1 MPHDVPD
8 LFPYGVASFEPTS
21 SGVLI
26 WTRVVV
32 ETGPLRWEV
41 ATDADFAHVVGGGRV
56 GGASGVEASQL
67 VTVDGLRPATD
78 HFYRFSLGEEVSPIG
93 RTRTLPDDDRP
104 VRLGLACCADYS
116 AGHFAAYRALA
127 RADVD
132 LVVHLGDY
140 VYAEVEGD
148 LRPVDPTHEARTG
161 EEYRARY
168 AQVRRD
174 PDLQALHQRHPMMS
188 VIDDH
193 DLADNAHRHGA
204 KTHEPESEGPW
215 EARRDTAVAE
225 RLEWLP
231 IRTDAPASRTGVA
244 EWRSV
249 RLGSLG
255 ELVLLDTRLA
265 GRDPQADVGG
275 PDLHDPGRTI
285 LGAAQMRWAR
295 ERVLDTSGPWSILV
309 TSVVVNPM
317 HIELPGRFKVNKPFP
332 PGYLIEDGIAINSD
346 GWDGYPAER
355 ERLTKALRER
365 GRGGVILS
373 GDVHSG
379 WAFEGPSDD
388 DGPVAVEFTCPAVTS
403 EPMGE
408 MIPVVGKAVEKLMA
422 AEHGVAWVDLFARGH
437 LVVDV
442 APTTVTGT
450 WYFSDSE
457 DPAAEARRGASWTTH
472 LDQPGRLV
480 AADAN
485 PEHAS
490 GSGAGSGSRSG
501 SEGRGVGDDARPPET
516 RRERDRETPMPVPP
530 RPAGVKAGEARRR
543 RRARVVA
550 TMAVTALV
558 LWWQG
563 RRRQR

>member
-1 MPHDVPD
+1 MADDEPD
-8 LFPYGVASFEPTS
+8 PFPYGVASFEPTS

-26 WTRVVV
+26 WTRVV
-32 ETGPLRWEV
+32 ETEPLLWEV
-41 ATDADFAHVVGGGRV
+41 ATDADFDNVVDGGWV
-56 GGASGVEASQL
+56 GGATGTEASQL
-67 VTVDGLRPATD
+67 VTIDDLQPATD
-78 HFYRFSLGEEVSPIG
+78 HFYRFSLGANRSPVG
-93 RTRTLPDDDRP
+93 RTRTLADDDRP
-104 VRLGLACCADYS
+104 VRLGLACCGDYS

-148 LRPVDPTHEARTG
+148 LRAVDPAHEARTG

-174 PDLQALHQRHPMMS
+174 PDLQALHQRHPMMT

-193 DLADNAHRHGA
+193 DLADNAHRDGA
-204 KTHEPESEGPW
+204 KTHEPETEGPW
-215 EARRDTAVAE
+215 EDRRDTAVAE

-231 IRTDAPASRTGVA
+231 IRADGPAGRTGVA

-265 GRDPQADVGG
+265 GRDPQADQGG
-275 PDLHDPGRTI
+275 PDLHDPARTI
-285 LGAAQMRWAR
+285 LGPTQMRWAR
-295 ERVLDTSGPWSILV
+295 ERVLDTTGPWSILV
-309 TSVVVNPM
+309 SSVVVNPM
-317 HIELPGRFKVNKPFP
+317 EIGLPGRFRINKPFP
-332 PGYLIEDGIAINSD
+332 AGYLIEDGIALNSD
-346 GWDGYPAER
+346 GWDGYPADR
-355 ERLTKALRER
+355 DRLTEALRER
-365 GRGGVILS
+365 GSGGVLLS

-379 WAFEGPSDD
+379 WAFEGPSDG

-437 LVVDV
+437 LLVDV
-442 APTTVTGT
+442 GPTSVTAT

-472 LDQPGRLV
+472 LDQPGRLEATDV
-480 AADAN
+480 D
-485 PEHAS
+485 PEHDS
-490 GSGAGSGSRSG
+490 GTGSGA
-501 SEGRGVGDDARPPET
+501 EGVGDGGPPPET
-516 RRERDRETPMPVPP
+516 LRQRDRTTPLPAPP
-530 RPAGVKAGEARRR
+530 RPPGVIAAEVRHRRR
-543 RRARVVA
+543 KRLVA
-550 TMAVTALV
+550 TAAITAVILS
-558 LWWQG
+558 
-563 RRRQR
+563 RRGPRRTR

>member
-1 MPHDVPD
+1 MADYEPD
-8 LFPYGVASFEPTS
+8 PFPYGVASFEPTS

-26 WTRVVV
+26 WTRVV
-32 ETGPLRWEV
+32 ETEPLLWEV
-41 ATDADFAHVVGGGRV
+41 ATDADFDNVVDGGWV
-56 GGASGVEASQL
+56 GGATGTEASQL
-67 VTVDGLRPATD
+67 VTIDDLQPATD
-78 HFYRFSLGEEVSPIG
+78 HFYRFSLGASRSPVG
-93 RTRTLPDDDRP
+93 RTRTLADDDRP
-104 VRLGLACCADYS
+104 VRLGLACCGDYS

-148 LRPVDPTHEARTG
+148 LRPVDPAHEARTG

-168 AQVRRD
+168 SQVRRD
-174 PDLQALHQRHPMMS
+174 PDLQALHQRHPMMT

-193 DLADNAHRHGA
+193 DLADNAHRDGA
-204 KTHEPESEGPW
+204 KTHEPETEGPW
-215 EARRDTAVAE
+215 TERRDRAVAE

-231 IRTDAPASRTGVA
+231 IRTDGPEGRTGVA

-249 RLGSLG
+249 RLGTLG

-265 GRDPQADVGG
+265 GRDPQADQGG
-275 PDLHDPGRTI
+275 PDLHDQERTI
-285 LGAAQMRWAR
+285 LGAGQMSWAR
-295 ERVLDTSGPWSILV
+295 ERVLDTTGPWSILAS
-309 TSVVVNPM
+309 SVVVNPM
-317 HIELPGRFKVNKPFP
+317 HIELPGRFKINKAFP
-332 PGYLIEDGIAINSD
+332 PGYLIDDGIAINSD

-355 ERLTKALRER
+355 QRLTDALRER

-379 WAFEGPSDD
+379 WAFEGPSDA

-437 LVVDV
+437 LLVDV
-442 APTTVTGT
+442 GPASVTAT

-472 LDQPGRLV
+472 LDRPGRLEATDV
-480 AADAN
+480 D
-485 PEHAS
+485 PEHDS
-490 GSGAGSGSRSG
+490 GTGSGA
-501 SEGRGVGDDARPPET
+501 EGVGDGGPPPET
-516 RRERDRETPMPVPP
+516 LRQRDRTTPLPAPP
-530 RPAGVKAGEARRR
+530 RPPGVIAAEVRRR
-543 RRARVVA
+543 RRKRLVA
-550 TMAVTALV
+550 TAAITAVILS
-558 LWWQG
+558 LRSP
-563 RRRQR
+563 RRTR